1 MFFPKTER
9 CAMSAADEI
18 KAMGA
23 ISEAVEG
30 LESEGRA
37 RVLLWA
43 VSHYGVAIIGQKMT
57 KPLGGSEAAA
67 EQRSSGY
74 ETFADLFNAA
84 NPKTEKDKA
93 AVAAYYAQVCG
104 EAGSFQSQSLNDLL
118 KNLGHGIGNITE
130 ALNQLKN
137 ERPALILQLK
147 KSGSSRQARK
157 TYKLTLEGIKRVES
171 MTRGE
176 ALE

>member
-1 MFFPKTER
+1 
-9 CAMSAADEI
+9 MSAEGEI

-23 ISEAVEG
+23 VSAAIEG
-30 LESEGRA
+30 LESDGRA

-43 VSHYGVAIIGQKMT
+43 ISHYGIAVGGQKAS
-57 KPLGGSEAAA
+57 KVLGDVGSGEGNA
-67 EQRSSGY
+67 EQGSGAY

-93 AVAAYYAQVCG
+93 MVAAYWVQIC
-104 EAGSFQSQSLNDLL
+104 ENAGSFQSQSLNDLL
-118 KNLGHGIGNITE
+118 KDLGHGIGNITE
-130 ALNQLKN
+130 ALSQLKN
-137 ERPALILQLK
+137 DRPSLLLQLK

-157 TYKLTLEGIKRVES
+157 TYKLTQEGSKRVIS

-176 ALE
+176 PAQ

>member
-1 MFFPKTER
+1 
-9 CAMSAADEI
+9 MSAEDEI

-23 ISEAVEG
+23 VSAAVGE

-43 VSHYGVAIIGQKMT
+43 VSHYGVAVGQKMT
-57 KPLGGSEAAA
+57 KPLGAPASGKATA
-67 EQRSSGY
+67 EQGSSDYGA
-74 ETFADLFNAA
+74 FADLFNAA

-93 AVAAYYAQVCG
+93 IVAAYWAQICQN
-104 EAGSFQSQSLNDLL
+104 AGSFQSQSLNDGL
-118 KNLGHGIGNITE
+118 KDLGHGIGNITE

-137 ERPALILQLK
+137 DHPALLLQLK

-157 TYKLTLEGIKRVES
+157 TYKLTQEGIKRVES
-171 MTRGE
+171 MVQGE
-176 ALE
+176 PLE

>member
-1 MFFPKTER
+1 
-9 CAMSAADEI
+9 MSADDEI

-23 ISEAVEG
+23 VSAAVEPLTG
-30 LESEGRA
+30 EGRA

-43 VSHYGVAIIGQKMT
+43 VSHYEIAAPRLAIT
-57 KPLGGSEAAA
+57 KTFSAKSNEPTIQLA
-67 EQRSSGY
+67 SSTY

-93 AVAAYYAQVCG
+93 MVAAYYAQVIEG
-104 EAGSFQSQSLNDLL
+104 AGSFQSQSLNDGL

-130 ALNQLKN
+130 AFNQLKN

-171 MTRGE
+171 MTQGD